1 MSQSGRDKK
10 KLSQLEVSVK
20 TLREVDDY
28 LHPDI
33 PRFHGSLHQDILGKV
48 STLCSTARKVDHNL
62 TLHSG
67 SLGMNENERP
77 WRLDGGGEQ
86 RGSSLELWV
95 HHTPTGVS
103 SY

>member
-48 STLCSTARKVDHNL
+48 STPSSTTRKVDRNL

-67 SLGMNENERP
+67 SLRMNENGKSPEIIKSIALTKCQNKYIILSVR
-77 WRLDGGGEQ
+77 
-86 RGSSLELWV
+86 
-95 HHTPTGVS
+95 
-103 SY
+103 

>member
-33 PRFHGSLHQDILGKV
+33 PRFHGSLHLDILGKV
-48 STLCSTARKVDHNL
+48 STPNSTTRKVDRNL

-67 SLGMNENERP
+67 SPRMNENGKSPEIIKSIALTKCQNKYIILSVR
-77 WRLDGGGEQ
+77 
-86 RGSSLELWV
+86 
-95 HHTPTGVS
+95 
-103 SY
+103 